1 MGSAVGVVEGGSM
14 PDRVVGYSHTEE
26 PAEHLH
32 SHAVAVVGV
41 GVAVVGVGVAVVGVG
56 RAVVGVGVA
65 VMGVGVAVVGVGVAI
80 ACGTTVLAPLL
91 S

>member
-1 MGSAVGVVEGGSM
+1 MRMMVCGDIVVLFGGCCNMGSAVGVVEGGSM
-14 PDRVVGYSHTEE
+14 PDRVAGHSHAEE

-41 GVAVVGVGVAVVGVG
+41 GVAV
-56 RAVVGVGVA
+56 
-65 VMGVGVAVVGVGVAI
+65 